1 MYNFYKYEA
10 IKAKEIADLNSK
22 MINSPLN
29 AENPFKVQG
38 SASNKTSKEFKI
50 FHTKKRAYRNSSTIT
65 TH

>member
-29 AENPFKVQG
+29 AENPFKV
-38 SASNKTSKEFKI
+38 
-50 FHTKKRAYRNSSTIT
+50 
-65 TH
+65 